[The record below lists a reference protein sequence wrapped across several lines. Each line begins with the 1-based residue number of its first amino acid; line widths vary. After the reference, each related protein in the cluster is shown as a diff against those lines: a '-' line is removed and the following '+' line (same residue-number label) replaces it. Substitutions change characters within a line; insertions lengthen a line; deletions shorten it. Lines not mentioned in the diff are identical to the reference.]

1 MGCVMC
7 ECVMAYESRYIGD
20 LATAA
25 TAATADVEKVMR
37 VMAHV

>member
-25 TAATADVEKVMR
+25 TADVEKVMR